1 MPRQTRAAN
10 LVDFVPSRNEADA
23 MAKIK
28 RVRTKPCSRCEK
40 TNDVLYRVR
49 IDEDGAWIFVCPA
62 CLDKVKPGNPHYQY
76 GGTWKSKKRH

>member
-1 MPRQTRAAN
+1 MPVISQDASE
-10 LVDFVPSRNEADA
+10 PSRNEADA

-28 RVRTKPCSRCEK
+28 RFRTKPCSRCNE

-49 IDEDGAWIFVCPA
+49 IEEDGGWIFVCPA
-62 CLDKVKPGNPHYQY
+62 CLGKVKPGNLHYQY

>member
-1 MPRQTRAAN
+1 MPAMNYVVSERSHSEAN
-10 LVDFVPSRNEADA
+10 A

-28 RVRTKPCSRCEK
+28 RVRTKPCSRCTE

-49 IDEDGAWIFVCPA
+49 IEEDGDWIFVCLA
-62 CLDKVKPGNPHYQY
+62 CLEQVKPANPHYQY